1 MIHIGAI
8 LLVGLVVGVA
18 FKVALNTSKEK
29 RPPKNRQQ

>member
-1 MIHIGAI
+1 MIGIGATF
-8 LLVGLVVGVA
+8 LVVLVVGVA